1 MMPNMITGES
11 NVPIV
16 VAQSTATNHL
26 ANTAP
31 NHASRSEHQR
41 FRMSISGE
49 ILEILLET
57 DSTTTPTPT
66 PTPEF
71 RHENRKRTMKD
82 KRKAKN
88 N

>member
-1 MMPNMITGES
+1 MPLVMMPNMITGES

-26 ANTAP
+26 ATTAP

-49 ILEILLET
+49 ILLET
-57 DSTTTPTPT
+57 DSTTT